1 MKTNIQENLSRSLS
15 TWGDK
20 PAVVAKDGTV
30 SYQMLERYSA
40 NIAQSI
46 RQRLSV
52 TDPSGLRNICIGVCM
67 ERNKTLVPAI
77 LAIFRLGATY
87 LPIDPSLPDNRKRYM
102 AENAD
107 MVLLL
112 TDSSNEVGGI
122 PSVRQLY
129 LNGEQLSEPVVG
141 DYTEV
146 LPDDC
151 AYIIYTSGTTGNP
164 KGVRISYR
172 NLDTFTRNLIDKKLY
187 HLSDP
192 ANRYLAFASISFDAS
207 ILELMMCIPVGGTL
221 ILAGEDERRDISLL
235 DELIRREK
243 VNIAFFPPSLLGMF
257 ADLDFPSFKTLL
269 FGAEA
274 IGEKLFNRLKQ
285 QPYRLMNVY
294 GPTENTV
301 LSTIRI
307 VGKDTSYDDIG
318 YPLKGTVCYVLSENL
333 QQTTLG
339 ATGELCLGGP

>member
-1 MKTNIQENLSRSLS
+1 MKTNIQENLSRSLFI
-15 TWGDK
+15 WGDK

-141 DYTEV
+141 NCFLRLQWMRGV
-146 LPDDC
+146 GPDF
-151 AYIIYTSGTTGNP
+151 YIPS
-164 KGVRISYR
+164 SA
-172 NLDTFTRNLIDKKLY
+172 
-187 HLSDP
+187 HL
-192 ANRYLAFASISFDAS
+192 R
-207 ILELMMCIPVGGTL
+207 
-221 ILAGEDERRDISLL
+221 
-235 DELIRREK
+235 
-243 VNIAFFPPSLLGMF
+243 
-257 ADLDFPSFKTLL
+257 
-269 FGAEA
+269 
-274 IGEKLFNRLKQ
+274 
-285 QPYRLMNVY
+285 
-294 GPTENTV
+294 
-301 LSTIRI
+301 
-307 VGKDTSYDDIG
+307 GK
-318 YPLKGTVCYVLSENL
+318 
-333 QQTTLG
+333 
-339 ATGELCLGGP
+339 